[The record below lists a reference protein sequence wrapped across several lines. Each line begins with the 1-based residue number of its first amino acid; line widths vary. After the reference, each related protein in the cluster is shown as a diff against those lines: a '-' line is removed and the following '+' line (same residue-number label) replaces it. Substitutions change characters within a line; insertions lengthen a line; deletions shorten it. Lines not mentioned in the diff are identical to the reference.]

1 MLLKGVILM
10 IVYVD
15 ILLFLNTVVDFII
28 LNATCVLTRIE
39 VKLWRKITA
48 ALLSALFSLYIFL
61 PPLGFWL
68 GLLLRLSASL
78 TAVLTAFGFKNVRRF
93 LRCSAL
99 FYGVSFIYA
108 GGMAGIWMLFKPQ
121 NMSINNGIV
130 YFDVSPLLLITF
142 SFIFYVVIT
151 IIKKFTAREADTA
164 ERIAVNLIFNKQSVQ
179 TTAMLDTGHTL
190 TDSFGYSE
198 IVIIDKLTAQTL
210 FGVNNTSLMISLEPP
225 EDELKRFF
233 RLMPIK
239 TVSGESI
246 MPAVKI
252 DRMKVTY
259 KKKTFVISKPITVI
273 CDTMLGDDYSVVVS
287 PSVLNF

>member
-1 MLLKGVILM
+1 M

-15 ILLFLNTVVDFII
+15 ILIFLNTVVDFII
-28 LNATCVLTRIE
+28 LNATCVLTKIN
-39 VKLWRKITA
+39 VKLWRKIVTS
-48 ALLSALFSLYIFL
+48 LLSALFSLYIFL

-93 LRCSAL
+93 LRCTAV

-108 GGMAGIWMLFKPQ
+108 GGMIGIWMLFKPQ

-130 YFDVSPLLLITF
+130 YFDISPLLLITF
-142 SFIFYVVIT
+142 SFIFYVIIT
-151 IIKKFTAREADTA
+151 IIKKFTGREADTA

-190 TDSFGYSE
+190 TDSFGNSE
-198 IVIIDKLTAQTL
+198 IIIIDKATAEAL
-210 FGVNNTSLMISLEPP
+210 FGAGNTSLMISLEPP
-225 EDELKRFF
+225 EDDLKQFF

-246 MPAVKI
+246 LPAVKI
-252 DRMKVTY
+252 NKIKVTY
-259 KKKTFVISKPITVI
+259 KKRTFNILNPIAVIS
-273 CDTMLGDDYSVVVS
+273 DGRLGDDYSVVVS
-287 PSVLNF
+287 PTVLNF

>member
-1 MLLKGVILM
+1 M

-28 LNATCVLTRIE
+28 LNATCALTRIE
-39 VKLWRKITA
+39 VKLWRKIVA
-48 ALLSALFSLYIFL
+48 SLLSALFSLYIFL

-142 SFIFYVVIT
+142 SFIFYVIIT
-151 IIKKFTAREADTA
+151 VIKKLTGREADSA
-164 ERIAVNLIFNKQSVQ
+164 ERIAVNLIFNKQSVE

-190 TDSFGYSE
+190 TDSFGNSE
-198 IVIIDKLTAQTL
+198 IIIIDRLTAEVL
-210 FGVNNTSLMISLEPP
+210 FGVSNTLLMISLEPP
-225 EDELKRFF
+225 EDDLKRVF

-246 MPAVKI
+246 MPAMKI

>member
-1 MLLKGVILM
+1 M

-28 LNATCVLTRIE
+28 LSTTCVLTKIN
-39 VKLWRKITA
+39 VKLWRKIVA
-48 ALLSALFSLYIFL
+48 SLFSALFSLYIFL

-68 GLLLRLSASL
+68 GLLLRLSSSL
-78 TAVLTAFGFKNVRRF
+78 TAVLTTFGFKNVRRI
-93 LRCSAL
+93 LRCSAI

-108 GGMAGIWMLFKPQ
+108 GGMAGVWMLFKPQ
-121 NMSINNGIV
+121 NISMNNGIV

-142 SFIFYVVIT
+142 SFIFYVLIT
-151 IIKKFTAREADTA
+151 VIKKLTGREADSATRVVVSLMF
-164 ERIAVNLIFNKQSVQ
+164 EKQTVQ
-179 TTAMLDTGHTL
+179 TTAMIDTGHTL
-190 TDSFGYSE
+190 TDSFGNSE

-259 KKKTFVISKPITVI
+259 KKKTFNISNPVAVISDGI
-273 CDTMLGDDYSVVVS
+273 LGDDYSVVVS
-287 PSVLNF
+287 PTVLNF

>member
-1 MLLKGVILM
+1 MVLKGVILV

-28 LNATCVLTRIE
+28 LNATCVLTRIK
-39 VKLWRKITA
+39 VKLWRKIVA
-48 ALLSALFSLYIFL
+48 SLLSALFSLYIFL

-78 TAVLTAFGFKNVRRF
+78 TAVLIAFGFKNVRRF
-93 LRCSAL
+93 LRCFFV

-108 GGMAGIWMLFKPQ
+108 GGMAGVWMLLKPQ

-142 SFIFYVVIT
+142 SFVFYVLIT
-151 IIKKFTAREADTA
+151 VIKKLTGREADSATRVVVSLMF
-164 ERIAVNLIFNKQSVQ
+164 EKQTVQ
-179 TTAMLDTGHTL
+179 TTAMIDTGHTL
-190 TDSFGYSE
+190 TDSFGNSE

-210 FGVNNTSLMISLEPP
+210 FGASNTSLMISLEPP
-225 EDELKRFF
+225 EDDLKRFF

-246 MPAVKI
+246 MPAIKI

-259 KKKTFVISKPITVI
+259 KKKTFNISNPVAVISDGK
-273 CDTMLGDDYSVVVS
+273 LGDDYSVVVS
-287 PSVLNF
+287 PTVLNF